1 MRKALLIIG
10 IIVFVACGIALLMAL
25 FYNYGYYHVLD
36 GSTELYK
43 RLRLSSIVSL
53 VTGMYEFIRD
63 FKGDVPGASPKDCG
77 NYLDMNLGMAKF
89 LAKRYL
95 DNTLYNIDDKHLVYP
110 E

>member
-53 VTGMYEFIRD
+53 VTGMVLALIGAACFIIRS
-63 FKGDVPGASPKDCG
+63 K
-77 NYLDMNLGMAKF
+77 
-89 LAKRYL
+89 
-95 DNTLYNIDDKHLVYP
+95 I
-110 E
+110 